1 MKLTIESIKDQNP
14 SIELQES
21 EEKAVKGGFII
32 EDDLIGF

>member
-21 EEKAVKGGFII
+21 QDTEVKGGFVI
-32 EDDLIGF
+32 EDDVIGF